1 MVGCCETKFD
11 TEESDERSPKLR
23 REAGIS
29 IRDNAVRQTKDGVAV
44 LDEQLG
50 PVFGGCCGVTWD
62 EVHCFCG
69 LFRYREEGIES
80 IR

>member
-11 TEESDERSPKLR
+11 AEESGERSPKLR

-50 PVFGGCCGVTWD
+50 GVFGGVTWD
-62 EVHCFCG
+62 EGDRFCG